1 MKQKLKIFLVL
12 LISAMMLSIAWPA
25 SAAEY
30 RGIDVSEWQGDIDF
44 NQVRNS
50 GIEMVYIRAGFGTDY
65 TDRWYEQN
73 YDKAKNAGLKI
84 GMYHYVTARNVTEAR
99 AQARFFVSLLAGKS
113 YDCRPAM
120 DFESLAGLSSQAA
133 NDIAQAYLSVLK
145 NSIGYV
151 PMVYSDVYNIENVWY
166 ASLRIYPLWAA
177 EYGADEPR
185 STGHWDTWAGFQYS
199 DAGRVPGIS
208 GNVDLDRF
216 TDAVLVNAQEAPTP
230 DGSGTGCAGYV
241 VRRGDTLWGIAKRY
255 GTTVRKLTEYN
266 RLTNPNLIYPGEVIE
281 LPCVRQ
287 AADVEYT
294 IRWGDTLWSI
304 AQRYHTTVAQIVS
317 ANRIQNP
324 DRIYAGEKIIIPET

>member
-1 MKQKLKIFLVL
+1 MKRKLKIFLAL
-12 LISAMMLSIAWPA
+12 LMSAMMLSIAWPA
-25 SAAEY
+25 GAAAY

-50 GIEMVYIRAGFGTDY
+50 GIEMVYIRAGFGSNY

-84 GMYHYVTARNVTEAR
+84 GMYHYVTARNVPEAR
-99 AQARFFVSLLAGKS
+99 AQARFFASLLAGKS

-145 NSIGYV
+145 NSTGYV

-166 ASLRIYPLWAA
+166 ASLRNYPLWAA
-177 EYGADEPR
+177 EYGADAPR

-199 DAGRVPGIS
+199 DAGRIPGIS

-216 TDAVLVNAQEAPTP
+216 TEAVLINAQETPIP
-230 DGSGTGCAGYV
+230 DGSDTDCPRYV
-241 VRRGDTLWGIAKRY
+241 VRRGDTLWGIANRY

-281 LPCVRQ
+281 IPCVRQ

-304 AQRYHTTVAQIVS
+304 AQRYHTTVAQIAS

-324 DRIYAGEKIIIPET
+324 DRIYAGEKIKIPEA